1 MEKLILEKG
10 CQAVVPCVATI
21 GMFDGVHKGH
31 RFVLKQVCDYAKAQ
45 GLASCVITFD
55 RHPREVVQ
63 SDWHPKLLTTFEERM
78 QLLEQTGIDRCVVVP
93 FTKATAG
100 LSARDFMQLM
110 ADRLGVKVLLTGYDN
125 RFGHDRSAS
134 FEDYVSYGLMEVKR
148 LPSLSP
154 NGEGNQVSS
163 SMVRKLLEEG
173 NVREVADALCYPYQ
187 ITGTVVKGEH
197 VGTKLGFPTANLQ
210 LIDPHKLIP
219 APGVYAVRVTVNGQW
234 SKVNGQRSKVNGQR
248 SMVNGQWSMANGNKG
263 MMNIGTRPTFGE
275 HQQTLEVHILDFKG
289 DLYDKKVKVEFIER
303 LRDEERFESK
313 EELTAQLLKDEM
325 KIKSLKI

>member
-10 CQAVVPCVATI
+10 SQAVVPCVATI

-173 NVREVADALCYPYQ
+173 NVREAADALCYPYQ

-197 VGTKLGFPTANLQ
+197 VGT
-210 LIDPHKLIP
+210 
-219 APGVYAVRVTVNGQW
+219 PGVYAVRVTVNGPLGTCDAFTKATGRLKEW
-234 SKVNGQRSKVNGQR
+234 
-248 SMVNGQWSMANGNKG
+248 SMVNGNKG

-289 DLYDKKVKVEFIER
+289 DLYDKEVKVEFIER
-303 LRDEERFESK
+303 LRNEQRFESK

-325 KIKSLKI
+325 KIKNLKI

>member
-93 FTKATAG
+93 FTKVTAG

-125 RFGHDRSAS
+125 RFGHDRSAT

-173 NVREVADALCYPYQ
+173 NVREAADALCYPYQ

-210 LIDPHKLIP
+210 LNDPHKLIP
-219 APGVYAVRVTVNGQW
+219 APGVYAVRVTV
-234 SKVNGQRSKVNGQR
+234 KGQRSKV
-248 SMVNGQWSMANGNKG
+248 NGNKG

-289 DLYDKKVKVEFIER
+289 DLYDKEVKVEFIER
-303 LRDEERFESK
+303 LRDEQRFESK
-313 EELTAQLLKDEM
+313 EELTDQLLKDEM
-325 KIKSLKI
+325 RIKNLKI

>member
-63 SDWHPKLLTTFEERM
+63 TDWHPKLLTTFEERL

-93 FTKATAG
+93 FSREIAH
-100 LSARDFMQLM
+100 LSAHDFMQLM
-110 ADRLGVKVLLTGYDN
+110 VDRLGVKVLMIGYDN
-125 RFGHDRSAS
+125 HFGHNRSAS
-134 FEDYVSYGLMEVKR
+134 FEDYVSYGLMEVRK
-148 LPSLSP
+148 LPSLPSTLLL
-154 NGEGNQVSS
+154 NGSQVSS
-163 SMVRKLLEEG
+163 SMVRRLLEEG
-173 NVREVADALCYPYQ
+173 NVREAAEALCYPYQ

-210 LIDPHKLIP
+210 LNDPHKLIP
-219 APGVYAVRVTVNGQW
+219 APGVYAVRVSFNSHLSTLNPH
-234 SKVNGQRSKVNGQR
+234 
-248 SMVNGQWSMANGNKG
+248 KG

-275 HQQTLEVHILDFKG
+275 HLQTLEVHILDFKG
-289 DLYDKKVKVEFIER
+289 DLYGKQVTVEFLER
-303 LRDEERFESK
+303 LRDEQRFESK

-325 KIKSLKI
+325 RIKDLEL